1 MTMKKLAAI
10 DSSLESLTF
19 IKKIIYTKFPF
30 FKLLY
35 KKLFTLKHI
44 FLGIC
49 NIFVQ
54 ITPSLYFHTTEY
66 VKYFG

>member
-10 DSSLESLTF
+10 DSSLEALTL
-19 IKKIIYTKFPF
+19 IKKIIYTTFPF
-30 FKLLY
+30 LNFYK

-44 FLGIC
+44 FIWIC

-54 ITPSLYFHTTEY
+54 ITPNLYFHTTEH
-66 VKYFG
+66 VT